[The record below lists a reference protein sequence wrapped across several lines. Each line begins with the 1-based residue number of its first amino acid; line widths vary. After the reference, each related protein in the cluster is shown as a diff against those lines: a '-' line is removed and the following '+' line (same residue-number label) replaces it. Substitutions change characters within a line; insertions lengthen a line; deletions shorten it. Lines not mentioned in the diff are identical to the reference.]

1 METNQGRGW
10 EVGWVGFIWNGP
22 SFSLQKELE
31 FGSFSHKRMGLNL
44 ENPDSIL
51 RGKLQAKLQ
60 HLSGACLEPK

>member
-1 METNQGRGW
+1 M
-10 EVGWVGFIWNGP
+10 GFIWNGP